1 VRKRALVGG
10 LALVLWGLVPA
21 PPLRAQQAP
30 PTQMDDLRKEIES
43 LREML
48 KQIQQDLQEIKES
61 LPRRSRSAVNS
72 VVDVGQRPFRGE
84 RTAPLTLVEYS
95 DYQ

>member
-10 LALVLWGLVPA
+10 LAFVVWGLVQT
-21 PPLRAQQAP
+21 PPVHAQQTP
-30 PTQMDDLRKEIES
+30 QSQTDDLRKEIES

-48 KQIQQDLQEIKES
+48 KQIQEDLQEIKAS
-61 LPRRSRSAVNS
+61 LPRRPRSAVNS
-72 VVDVGQRPFRGE
+72 VLDVSQSPFRGE